1 MMDDGGPGLDG
12 GLAELESY
20 LSRCSVREREPRYPT
35 CDAQLSD
42 REGLRT
48 DCQAA
53 FTAPA
58 GRPPVRE
65 KQLIDN
71 NKAT

>member
-1 MMDDGGPGLDG
+1 MLDG
-12 GLAELESY
+12 CVLAGSLDSY
-20 LSRCSVREREPRYPT
+20 AQERAAREKDSRRPT

-71 NKAT
+71 NKPT